1 RQQTTSD
8 QGAAGGTHDGSGD
21 RTRCGSAGSAERQGR
36 EAPSCAERSRG
47 PRRRLRTDGD
57 RRPPVPRAQRA
68 ARLVLLDRRSAG
80 VLGVRHHRGVQGA
93 PSDVRGRESL
103 VPQGE
108 WAPQGC
114 GGVGGRRVDGDDQP
128 SLPFLLQNK
137 LVDLCEKLQL
147 KRSAVEKFTEV
158 TLPARK
164 VAVQADASAAREVV
178 VQRFNLVRDTCEE
191 EEQHLL
197 EVIHGEEE
205 RANQNGLT
213 QRAHWAE
220 SLQLISSIRDHLVSA
235 LTEMDDHN
243 IVMSTKKI
251 LEKAEAADHVPEPLD
266 SKQLDFD
273 SSCTR
278 SPLLLGMWATAALMC
293 RAAPA
298 TLIINEKTVSPLLGI
313 SADLRT
319 LTFLPKR
326 ERKPCEYSPERFDEW
341 PNALATSPFSS
352 GVVTWL
358 VEVKGSSAYKMGV
371 TYRRLARKGKSNE
384 TRLGYNVH
392 SWVLSH
398 YDGDYCFSHAGHHL
412 SLHLLRRPSRVGVLL
427 DYAAGQLLFFDPES
441 CAILHSHHGHFEAP
455 LYPAFAVA
463 DRSITL
469 LCS

>member
-1 RQQTTSD
+1 MAQATELD
-8 QGAAGGTHDGSGD
+8 V
-21 RTRCGSAGSAERQGR
+21 
-36 EAPSCAERSRG
+36 G
-47 PRRRLRTDGD
+47 PRDQPNDKTEKSRAVLSGAEDPDGD
-57 RRPPVPRAQRA
+57 LELTGTDDRRCSEHRAQLDWFCWTED
-68 ARLVLLDRRSAG
+68 RLVCSKCAITG
-80 VLGVRHHRGVQGA
+80 ECKGHRVTSVGERA
-93 PSDVRGRESL
+93 SSL
-103 VPQGE
+103 
-108 WAPQGC
+108 
-114 GGVGGRRVDGDDQP
+114 R
-128 SLPFLLQNK
+128 NK

-147 KRSAVEKFTEV
+147 KRSAVERFTEV

-178 VQRFNLVRDTCEE
+178 VQRFNLVRDACEE
-191 EEQHLL
+191 EEQRLL

-235 LTEMDDHN
+235 LTEMDDHD

-251 LEKAEAADHVPEPLD
+251 LEKAEDADHVLEPLD

-298 TLIINEKTVSPLLGI
+298 TLAINEKTVSPLLGI

-341 PNALATSPFSS
+341 PNALAVPPFSS

-358 VEVKGSSAYKMGV
+358 VEVKGSSAYKLGV
-371 TYRRLARKGKSNE
+371 TYSRLARKGKSSE

-398 YDGDYCFSHAGHHL
+398 YEGDYCFSHAGHHR

-441 CAILHSHHGHFEAP
+441 CAILHSHHGQFEAP